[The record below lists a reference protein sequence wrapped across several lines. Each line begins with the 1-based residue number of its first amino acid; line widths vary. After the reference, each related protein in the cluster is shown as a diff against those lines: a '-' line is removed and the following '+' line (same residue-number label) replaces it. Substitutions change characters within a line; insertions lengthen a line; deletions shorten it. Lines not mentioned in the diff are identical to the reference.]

1 MAPPTLP
8 ARQGQRER
16 GVGTLSRPP
25 PSPPGT
31 VGDDDADGV
40 GLGQRHHGH
49 VQLLGDAVGRVDV
62 EAALQAQ
69 APSPSRSCQD
79 ESFAS
84 GSTGTPPACWGMPS
98 TPPWC
103 NPTPWAGAAGSVP
116 ALPHPRAPKPPS
128 TSPAQ
133 GRAPAHSRGLWP
145 KPTHRGRTRSPGT
158 AWAPAPSWGQGT
170 EPPPPCSSPWSRRWC
185 FSASSA
191 APTPRRGQK

>member
-16 GVGTLSRPP
+16 GVGTLSCPP

-79 ESFAS
+79 GSFAS
-84 GSTGTPPACWGMPS
+84 GSTGTPPTCWGMPS

-116 ALPHPRAPKPPS
+116 ALPHPHAPKPPS
-128 TSPAQ
+128 TARGHQPCPGQSPRSQQ
-133 GRAPAHSRGLWP
+133 GFMAEAHP
-145 KPTHRGRTRSPGT
+145 
-158 AWAPAPSWGQGT
+158 QGT
-170 EPPPPCSSPWSRRWC
+170 DTEPGHRVGTSP
-185 FSASSA
+185 
-191 APTPRRGQK
+191 